1 MPILLESK
9 LIKNAQLF
17 LELHEIMESGSF
29 SLWFHGGCLLTET

>member
-17 LELHEIMESGSF
+17 WNYMKLWKVGHSRYGSMVVA
-29 SLWFHGGCLLTET
+29 C